1 MSVVFCLQVRVQFHL
16 SAYSSTPLES
26 SGCGF
31 ERQKQQRRPDL
42 MVTQPAVNDQNNI
55 FVSVHTVA
63 FSKVTANSFTT

>member
-16 SAYSSTPLES
+16 SAYSSMPVES

-42 MVTQPAVNDQNNI
+42 MVT
-55 FVSVHTVA
+55 
-63 FSKVTANSFTT
+63 